1 MESLSTDGGNSSS
14 GAPASFADAFAADAS
29 PASTPS
35 TPPTTTADAVVP
47 PAAGDDT
54 TPGQDRSPFIPRE
67 RFDAVHGERNTLKEW
82 KEQHAWAET
91 VDRTAVAEAQRIGQ
105 LFAND
110 KPGFIREVLADA
122 VNDPSLAPLVRSEAA
137 RLLGSRSPQAATAP
151 PAVDMTPVPVQ
162 LENGQVIPLYTAD
175 QLGALKQQWMQEMR
189 TEFAPAQQTA
199 EQFQK
204 AAQHYERVQQADGFA
219 KSFYGDL
226 SKLPGFT
233 EHKEAIRQELGTTR
247 LETDHPAEVR
257 AAALAI
263 YNRVVVPKLLAG
275 RESKVL
281 EDLQQRAHAATSVN
295 PGSAAPSSPRAI
307 TSFKDLPA
315 DAWR

>member
-1 MESLSTDGGNSSS
+1 
-14 GAPASFADAFAADAS
+14 
-29 PASTPS
+29 
-35 TPPTTTADAVVP
+35 
-47 PAAGDDT
+47 
-54 TPGQDRSPFIPRE
+54 
-67 RFDAVHGERNTLKEW
+67 
-82 KEQHAWAET
+82 
-91 VDRTAVAEAQRIGQ
+91 
-105 LFAND
+105 
-110 KPGFIREVLADA
+110 
-122 VNDPSLAPLVRSEAA
+122 
-137 RLLGSRSPQAATAP
+137 
-151 PAVDMTPVPVQ
+151 VQ